1 MMTLSSRTVGVLIG
15 TQTITLVLLASL
27 VLSGFRQTTTRFGEI
42 SAERINIVDGS
53 GKTVMAIANK
63 ARIAGPV
70 VAGKAYPVAISDGR
84 EHMAG
89 MIFFNQDGDEMG
101 GLVFNS
107 FRLPNGKA
115 AGIGHLS
122 FDRFQDNQVVAL
134 QYKENA
140 TSVQAGLTIY
150 DRPGTGVFATSFELL
165 NEARTAPPARLA
177 EIRRQL
183 AEMSAQGA
191 LGAERAFLG
200 SRDRASQ
207 LVLKDARGRVRARL
221 IIDSDDAARLEF
233 LDEAGRVTAK
243 YPG

>member
-1 MMTLSSRTVGVLIG
+1 MMISSRTLGILVG
-15 TQTITLVLLASL
+15 TQTVTLVLLAAL
-27 VLSGFRQTTTRFGEI
+27 VLSGFRQATTRFGEI
-42 SAERINIVDGS
+42 SAERIDIVDEH
-53 GKTVMAIANK
+53 GKTVLAIANK

-70 VAGKAYPVAISDGR
+70 VAGKAYPVALSDGR

-140 TSVQAGLTIY
+140 TSVQAGLTVY
-150 DRPGTGVFATSFELL
+150 DRPGTGVFATSFALL
-165 NEARTAPPARLA
+165 DEARSAPPARLA

-183 AEMSAQGA
+183 AELSAQGG

-200 SRDRASQ
+200 SRDRSAQ
-207 LVLKDARGRVRARL
+207 LLLKDAIGRVRARL
-221 IIDSDDAARLEF
+221 VIDTDDAARLEF
-233 LDEAGRVTAK
+233 LDEAGKVTAK